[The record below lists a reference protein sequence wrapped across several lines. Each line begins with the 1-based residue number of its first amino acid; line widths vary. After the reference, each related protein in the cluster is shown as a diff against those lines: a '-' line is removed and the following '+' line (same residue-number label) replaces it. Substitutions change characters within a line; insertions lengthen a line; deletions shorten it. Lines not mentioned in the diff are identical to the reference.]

1 MNEESTIGNYH
12 QLLNEKERLERL
24 IENQKNI
31 IRHDLDEL
39 KIEFKKEIKPAIDA
53 AMFVKRFAKPQTRKQ
68 AIFTTGTGIIL
79 DLALRKILKGS
90 NVIIQ
95 FLVPRLIK
103 NYTSNML
110 LNAPR
115 KSLSQANSK

>member
-1 MNEESTIGNYH
+1 MNEGKIIDNYH

-68 AIFTTGTGIIL
+68 AILTTGTGIIL

-90 NVIIQ
+90 NVVIQ
-95 FLVPRLIK
+95 FLLPRLIK
-103 NYTSNML
+103 NYTSNMF
-110 LNAPR
+110 LNAPK
-115 KSLSQANSK
+115 KSLSQVNSK